1 MTTDATAPAGEA
13 VPAGK
18 LQIHPLAALTEA
30 QFDNE
35 IARNRRLMLAQ
46 QVYELTQLVGQ
57 QAQRMAEL
65 EAELAEYMHQADE
78 TDLAGYP
85 QSDDTTGDT

>member
-1 MTTDATAPAGEA
+1 MTTDAPAPAGIA
-13 VPAGK
+13 VPPPA

-30 QFDNE
+30 QFDKE
-35 IARNRRLMLAQ
+35 IDRNRRLMLAQ

-65 EAELAEYMHQADE
+65 EAELATHQ
-78 TDLAGYP
+78 
-85 QSDDTTGDT
+85 QRDDATGDT

>member
-1 MTTDATAPAGEA
+1 MTTDATAPAGAA
-13 VPAGK
+13 VPPTA

-57 QAQRMAEL
+57 QAQQLDEL
-65 EAELAEYMHQADE
+65 RAELAAHQ
-78 TDLAGYP
+78 

>member
-1 MTTDATAPAGEA
+1 MTTDAPAPAGIA
-13 VPAGK
+13 VPPPA
-18 LQIHPLAALTEA
+18 LQIHPLAALAEA

-46 QVYELTQLVGQ
+46 QVYELTQLVAQ

-65 EAELAEYMHQADE
+65 EAELATHQ
-78 TDLAGYP
+78 
-85 QSDDTTGDT
+85 QSDDATGDT